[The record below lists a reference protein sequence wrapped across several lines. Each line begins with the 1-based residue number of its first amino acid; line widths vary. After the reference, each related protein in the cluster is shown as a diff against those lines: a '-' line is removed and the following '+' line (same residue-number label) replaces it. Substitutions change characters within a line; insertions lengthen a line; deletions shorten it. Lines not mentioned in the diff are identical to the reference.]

1 MKIIV
6 KGFFSI
12 KNALDKKGE
21 IEMEVG
27 NLTIREVLTELSHRY
42 GKKFKDEVFDLQTN
56 EFTPQNQILINGRH
70 YRYLANG
77 LDMKLSKGGMLVIF
91 PLVAGG

>member
-1 MKIIV
+1 MKIRV

-12 KNALDKKGE
+12 KNAMDKKGE
-21 IEMEVG
+21 IEMEVD
-27 NLTIREVLTELSHRY
+27 NLTIREVLAELSHRY

-56 EFTPQNQILINGRH
+56 EVIPQNQILINGRH
-70 YRYLANG
+70 YRYLADG
-77 LDMKLSKGGMLVIF
+77 LDTKLSEGDMLAIF

>member
-1 MKIIV
+1 MKIRV

-12 KNALDKKGE
+12 ANAMEKSGE
-21 IEMEVG
+21 MEIEVG
-27 NLTIREVLTELSHRY
+27 NLTIREVLTELSCRY
-42 GKKFKDEVFDLQTN
+42 GKTFKDEVFDSETN
-56 EFTPQNQILINGRH
+56 KVFPQNQILINGRH

-77 LDMKLSKGGMLVIF
+77 LDTKLSEGDMLSIF